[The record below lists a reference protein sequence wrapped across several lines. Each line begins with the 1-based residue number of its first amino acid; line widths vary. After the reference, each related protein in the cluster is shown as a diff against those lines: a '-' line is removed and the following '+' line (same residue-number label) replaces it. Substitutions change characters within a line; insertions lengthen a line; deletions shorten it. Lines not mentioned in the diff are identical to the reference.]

1 MSTSKNR
8 IHTTACGTEPYDK
21 CWGVGAKKK
30 LTSGG
35 FSPFE
40 RINRLRELY
49 KVTPLCL
56 DATRAVVITDV
67 YKQYESQPM
76 IIKKARMLEKYME
89 VCPLHYEEGEL
100 LLTDPGVPIN
110 GAPVFPETF
119 NWLYDELR
127 DLPLNKRDYN
137 PSMYDEKTKEDILS
151 VEDYWKGKDIKTI
164 ALARMP
170 EEVKKGC
177 LSAGRMGIINPGVN
191 IDYGVGHI
199 TVDFEYALKKGL
211 GGIKADVRRNMEKL
225 GVPTNVA
232 GLKSLQFHE
241 AQLIALD
248 AVSNYLRRYAAF
260 AREKIGEYESAQTK
274 AELQHLSEICEH
286 LAEEPARDFWE
297 AMQMVQTIMMVQF
310 MEEGG
315 HAISYGRSDQYLYPY
330 YKDSLDKG
338 TYTKEFMLELIEFLY
353 IKSVTHDMLAQNTG
367 TDQWR
372 GGTKGWSG
380 SALIVGGVD
389 KDGNDVTNDLTFM
402 FLDAMVHTRMI
413 NPYVAVR
420 WHEGTPYEL
429 KVKAAE
435 VVRLGI
441 GHPKFLSDKT
451 CIDALMRLGVSL
463 EDARDYVN
471 VGCVELEAPGKT
483 FGWHD
488 NTTFTLPK
496 VLELALNNGRCL
508 DCAGENCPNYHTSC
522 RGAGKSLGLETGFLK
537 DFKTFDEV
545 IVAYEAQLK
554 YWADRAVMC
563 IDLIQEVQIENDDY
577 PFTASL
583 ISDCTESDKSLMM
596 GGARYN
602 FTGVQ
607 AHGPATV
614 ADSLTTLKKLVYD
627 DKKVTPEEYYD
638 ALTTNWEGHERL
650 YRLVN
655 SEKVPHYGNDDDY
668 ADDMM
673 KYVMKSFGDTFQ
685 SYPATRGGIGKIKT
699 GSFSVAMNVLFGLF
713 CGATPDGRKHHE
725 PISENMGAARTP
737 VMNRDRSGPT
747 AFARSVGKVDC
758 AQHASGTLINM
769 KFGVETMSGDQGLE
783 NFIDLLDGYFAANPQ
798 HIQFMVAD
806 RETPIDAREKPEEY
820 QDLLVRVSGF
830 SSQFVTLSPAF
841 QNELINRTEQSFD

>member
-330 YKDSLDKG
+330 
-338 TYTKEFMLELIEFLY
+338 
-353 IKSVTHDMLAQNTG
+353 
-367 TDQWR
+367 
-372 GGTKGWSG
+372 
-380 SALIVGGVD
+380 
-389 KDGNDVTNDLTFM
+389 
-402 FLDAMVHTRMI
+402 
-413 NPYVAVR
+413 
-420 WHEGTPYEL
+420 
-429 KVKAAE
+429 
-435 VVRLGI
+435 
-441 GHPKFLSDKT
+441 
-451 CIDALMRLGVSL
+451 
-463 EDARDYVN
+463 
-471 VGCVELEAPGKT
+471 
-483 FGWHD
+483 
-488 NTTFTLPK
+488 
-496 VLELALNNGRCL
+496 
-508 DCAGENCPNYHTSC
+508 
-522 RGAGKSLGLETGFLK
+522 
-537 DFKTFDEV
+537 
-545 IVAYEAQLK
+545 
-554 YWADRAVMC
+554 
-563 IDLIQEVQIENDDY
+563 
-577 PFTASL
+577 
-583 ISDCTESDKSLMM
+583 
-596 GGARYN
+596 
-602 FTGVQ
+602 
-607 AHGPATV
+607 
-614 ADSLTTLKKLVYD
+614 
-627 DKKVTPEEYYD
+627 
-638 ALTTNWEGHERL
+638 
-650 YRLVN
+650 
-655 SEKVPHYGNDDDY
+655 
-668 ADDMM
+668 
-673 KYVMKSFGDTFQ
+673 
-685 SYPATRGGIGKIKT
+685 
-699 GSFSVAMNVLFGLF
+699 
-713 CGATPDGRKHHE
+713 
-725 PISENMGAARTP
+725 
-737 VMNRDRSGPT
+737 
-747 AFARSVGKVDC
+747 
-758 AQHASGTLINM
+758 
-769 KFGVETMSGDQGLE
+769 
-783 NFIDLLDGYFAANPQ
+783 
-798 HIQFMVAD
+798 
-806 RETPIDAREKPEEY
+806 
-820 QDLLVRVSGF
+820 
-830 SSQFVTLSPAF
+830 
-841 QNELINRTEQSFD
+841 